1 MALRDLISPKPYP
14 ISTPGAQP
22 TAPAPV
28 VVEDDVAPLEKSLS
42 AGRTT
47 LEQLRS
53 DQTRMGGEAANLT
66 LQIAS
71 DTANLV
77 SYRNAQEVFNAQQ
90 KVAQSQELEKNIKK
104 MLDDERSSPQYRE
117 KEKINKE
124 LAELGS
130 FVPTEVTAPML
141 GVLFS
146 AIGATGMLL
155 GGNSKSHAKFAMAA
169 MNGMAEGFGK
179 GREQYNKEQK
189 AAFDTN
195 VKLLQTKLSAIKDGL
210 EDARREAILNKE
222 AADIKVRQTLASNEA
237 QFLQENT
244 NKRGLEST
252 IALVDGQLKNLNRAI
267 QFQTSKATQ
276 LAGQLDAKE
285 TQLAMRKIESA
296 RREAEAIRSREFR
309 AQQAESDRALRAQIA
324 QGQLQNAAQNRTTQ
338 LQIAQLKLNEAG
350 TRKDAKA
357 LQDIGPALRN
367 IAVNYP
373 DGTAN
378 NLIGASTDD
387 KKKIQGAF
395 RALQESEETAD
406 FIARNPKAV
415 GALAKLR
422 NIIKIDAIKSLKSED
437 ETQTV
442 AGKSAIVESQI
453 DAAVQKGI
461 VTKDEAEAAKILEK
475 RLFGLALADVQGSGQ
490 RGSVYLDRQFQN
502 LYDQA
507 SRPDTLLK
515 VIKERSGENNRNL
528 KVYRLGVERHD
539 NPELFPLTLSET
551 QKDFNNYLQERSPSP
566 SQDHIEK
573 LRSDPSPKMKK
584 FFDEAYGEGAANRIL
599 GSK

>member
-1 MALRDLISPKPYP
+1 MALRDLINPKPYP

-28 VVEDDVAPLEKSLS
+28 VAEDDVAPLEKSLS
-42 AGRTT
+42 AGRTQ

-66 LQIAS
+66 LQIAA

-77 SYRNAQEVFNAQQ
+77 SFRNKQEVFNAQQ
-90 KVAQSQELEKNIKK
+90 KVAESKELEKNIKK
-104 MLDDERSSPQYRE
+104 MLDDERNSPQYKE
-117 KEKINKE
+117 KERINKE

-222 AADIKVRQTLASNEA
+222 AADIQVRQTLASNEA
-237 QFLQENT
+237 QFLQKHT
-244 NKRGLEST
+244 DQRGLEST

-285 TQLAMRKIESA
+285 TQLEMRKIESA

-324 QGQLQNAAQNRTTQ
+324 QGQLQSAAQGRAMQFQLAQMRQEKPAAGEKLSATKEKKIDGLNSITSGLEKLKADFKPEYAGLGVFGFGADLELEAARRGLGKKEANDAARWWGRYNQYQAPNRHALFGATLTGNELKNYQSFTAKPSDSAETVRGFIDDQ
-338 LQIAQLKLNEAG
+338 LNYSRDILDVTAPAG
-350 TRKDAKA
+350 YKPKAKA
-357 LQDIGPALRN
+357 EDYESTFGAPSPAPQPSAAQPSAGP
-367 IAVNYP
+367 Y
-373 DGTAN
+373 
-378 NLIGASTDD
+378 TD
-387 KKKIQGAF
+387 
-395 RALQESEETAD
+395 AD
-406 FIARNPKAV
+406 
-415 GALAKLR
+415 
-422 NIIKIDAIKSLKSED
+422 
-437 ETQTV
+437 
-442 AGKSAIVESQI
+442 
-453 DAAVQKGI
+453 
-461 VTKDEAEAAKILEK
+461 
-475 RLFGLALADVQGSGQ
+475 
-490 RGSVYLDRQFQN
+490 
-502 LYDQA
+502 
-507 SRPDTLLK
+507 
-515 VIKERSGENNRNL
+515 KERR
-528 KVYRLGVERHD
+528 Y
-539 NPELFPLTLSET
+539 
-551 QKDFNNYLQERSPSP
+551 QEWKAR
-566 SQDHIEK
+566 Q
-573 LRSDPSPKMKK
+573 PK
-584 FFDEAYGEGAANRIL
+584 
-599 GSK
+599 

>member
-28 VVEDDVAPLEKSLS
+28 VVEDDVAPLKESLS
-42 AGRTT
+42 AGRTQ
-47 LEQLRS
+47 LEQLRT

-169 MNGMAEGFGK
+169 MNGMAEGFNK

-285 TQLAMRKIESA
+285 IQLAIRKMESA
-296 RREAEAIRSREFR
+296 RREAEAIASREFR

-324 QGQLQNAAQNRTTQ
+324 QGQLQNAAQNRATQ

-566 SQDHIEK
+566 RQDHIEK

>member
-1 MALRDLISPKPYP
+1 MALRDLITPKPYP

-22 TAPAPV
+22 TAPVPV
-28 VVEDDVAPLEKSLS
+28 VAEDDVAPLEKSLS

-66 LQIAS
+66 LQIAA

-237 QFLQENT
+237 QFLQKHT
-244 NKRGLEST
+244 DQRGLEST

-566 SQDHIEK
+566 RQDHIEK

>member
-14 ISTPGAQP
+14 ISTPGAK
-22 TAPAPV
+22 TIAPAPV
-28 VVEDDVAPLEKSLS
+28 FVEDDVAPMEKSLS
-42 AGRTT
+42 AGRNT
-47 LEQLRS
+47 LEQLRV

-66 LQIAS
+66 LQIAA

-77 SYRNAQEVFNAQQ
+77 SYRNAQEVFNAEQ
-90 KVAQSQELEKNIKK
+90 KVAESQGLEKNIKK

-117 KEKINKE
+117 KERINKE

-155 GGNSKSHAKFAMAA
+155 GGNSKNNAKFAMAA

-222 AADIKVRQTLASNEA
+222 AADVKVRQTLASNEA

-296 RREAEAIRSREFR
+296 RREAEANATREFR

-324 QGQLQNAAQNRTTQ
+324 QGQLQNSAQ
-338 LQIAQLKLNEAG
+338 G
-350 TRKDAKA
+350 
-357 LQDIGPALRN
+357 
-367 IAVNYP
+367 
-373 DGTAN
+373 
-378 NLIGASTDD
+378 
-387 KKKIQGAF
+387 
-395 RALQESEETAD
+395 RALQLQLAQMRQEKLAAGEKLSATKEKKIDGLNSITSGLEKLKAD
-406 FIARNPKAV
+406 FKPEYAGLGVFGFGADIELEAARRGMGSQEAKNAARWWGRYNQYQAPNRHALFGATLTGNELKNYQSFTAKPSDSAETVRGFIDDQLTYSRDILDLTAPAGYKPKAKPQDYESTFS
-415 GALAKLR
+415 ASSPAK
-422 NIIKIDAIKSLKSED
+422 
-437 ETQTV
+437 
-442 AGKSAIVESQI
+442 VES
-453 DAAVQKGI
+453 GGW
-461 VTKDEAEAAKILEK
+461 KIEEVK
-475 RLFGLALADVQGSGQ
+475 
-490 RGSVYLDRQFQN
+490 
-502 LYDQA
+502 
-507 SRPDTLLK
+507 P
-515 VIKERSGENNRNL
+515 
-528 KVYRLGVERHD
+528 
-539 NPELFPLTLSET
+539 
-551 QKDFNNYLQERSPSP
+551 
-566 SQDHIEK
+566 
-573 LRSDPSPKMKK
+573 
-584 FFDEAYGEGAANRIL
+584 
-599 GSK
+599 

>member
-14 ISTPGAQP
+14 ISTPGAKT

-28 VVEDDVAPLEKSLS
+28 VVEDDVAPMEKSLS

-47 LEQLRS
+47 LEQLRA

-66 LQIAS
+66 LQIAA

-77 SYRNAQEVFNAQQ
+77 SYRNAQEVFKAEQ
-90 KVAQSQELEKNIKK
+90 KVAESQGLEKNIKK
-104 MLDDERSSPQYRE
+104 MLDDERSSPQYKE
-117 KEKINKE
+117 KERINKE

-237 QFLQENT
+237 QFLQKHT
-244 NKRGLEST
+244 DQRGLEST

-267 QFQTSKATQ
+267 RFQTSKATQ

-296 RREAEAIRSREFR
+296 RREAEARIRSQDQERRDRERRQDRLSDIARSENFQMQMLDLRQQLKSGQKEDDDRQKMGAVEARTLRDTRKLQGDMSSLIDDLQNPTLIKQIDDNR
-309 AQQAESDRALRAQIA
+309 AYAFLTEESKVFDQLLAKKLPPELQSFLLKVRSVRNKYYLDTSGKAVTGGEALRNYGVVAQPGDTA
-324 QGQLQNAAQNRTTQ
+324 ERARQ
-338 LQIAQLKLNEAG
+338 KLEIGLASVEESI
-350 TRKDAKA
+350 KDFQATYKVPKA
-357 LQDIGPALRN
+357 LQERLGEGRVDFATMEEYEKSKKTLK
-367 IAVNYP
+367 
-373 DGTAN
+373 DGQ
-378 NLIGASTDD
+378 
-387 KKKIQGAF
+387 KV
-395 RALQESEETAD
+395 R
-406 FIARNPKAV
+406 
-415 GALAKLR
+415 
-422 NIIKIDAIKSLKSED
+422 
-437 ETQTV
+437 V
-442 AGKSAIVESQI
+442 AGRNATHQ
-453 DAAVQKGI
+453 
-461 VTKDEAEAAKILEK
+461 AEK
-475 RLFGLALADVQGSGQ
+475 
-490 RGSVYLDRQFQN
+490 
-502 LYDQA
+502 
-507 SRPDTLLK
+507 
-515 VIKERSGENNRNL
+515 
-528 KVYRLGVERHD
+528 
-539 NPELFPLTLSET
+539 
-551 QKDFNNYLQERSPSP
+551 
-566 SQDHIEK
+566 
-573 LRSDPSPKMKK
+573 
-584 FFDEAYGEGAANRIL
+584 
-599 GSK
+599 

>member
-1 MALRDLISPKPYP
+1 MALRDLINPKPYP

-28 VVEDDVAPLEKSLS
+28 VVEDDVAPLKESLS
-42 AGRTT
+42 AGRNT
-47 LEQLRS
+47 LEQLRV

-66 LQIAS
+66 LKIAA

-90 KVAQSQELEKNIKK
+90 KISESQGLEKNIKK

-117 KEKINKE
+117 KERINKE

-155 GGNSKSHAKFAMAA
+155 GGNSKNNAKFAMAA

-237 QFLQENT
+237 KFLQENT

-285 TQLAMRKIESA
+285 IQLAIKKMESA
-296 RREAEAIRSREFR
+296 RREAEANVSREFR

-324 QGQLQNAAQNRTTQ
+324 QGQLQSAAQGRAMQ
-338 LQIAQLKLNEAG
+338 LQIAQMRQEKPAAGEKLSATKEKKLDGLNSITSGLEKLKADFKPEYAGLGVFGFGAEIEIEAARRGMGSQEAKNAARWWARYNQYQAPNRHALFGATLTGNELKNYQSFTAKPSDSAETVRGFIDDQLNYSRDILDVTAPVG
-350 TRKDAKA
+350 YKPKAKA
-357 LQDIGPALRN
+357 EDYESTFGAPSPAPQPVQSKQPSIRD
-367 IAVNYP
+367 A
-373 DGTAN
+373 A
-378 NLIGASTDD
+378 
-387 KKKIQGAF
+387 
-395 RALQESEETAD
+395 
-406 FIARNPKAV
+406 
-415 GALAKLR
+415 
-422 NIIKIDAIKSLKSED
+422 DAIIS
-437 ETQTV
+437 
-442 AGKSAIVESQI
+442 GK
-453 DAAVQKGI
+453 K
-461 VTKDEAEAAKILEK
+461 
-475 RLFGLALADVQGSGQ
+475 
-490 RGSVYLDRQFQN
+490 
-502 LYDQA
+502 
-507 SRPDTLLK
+507 
-515 VIKERSGENNRNL
+515 
-528 KVYRLGVERHD
+528 
-539 NPELFPLTLSET
+539 
-551 QKDFNNYLQERSPSP
+551 
-566 SQDHIEK
+566 
-573 LRSDPSPKMKK
+573 
-584 FFDEAYGEGAANRIL
+584 
-599 GSK
+599 

>member
-14 ISTPGAQP
+14 ISTPGTKL
-22 TAPAPV
+22 TAPDPV
-28 VVEDDVAPLEKSLS
+28 VVEDDVAPLEKFLS

-66 LQIAS
+66 LQIAR

-77 SYRNAQEVFNAQQ
+77 SYRNEQEVYKAQQ
-90 KVAQSQELEKNIKK
+90 KATESKELETNIKK
-104 MLDDERSSPQYRE
+104 MLDDERNSPQYKE
-117 KEKINKE
+117 KERINKE

-155 GGNSKSHAKFAMAA
+155 GGNSKNTAKAALSA
-169 MNGMAEGFGK
+169 MNGMAEGFSK
-179 GREQYNKEQK
+179 GREQYDKERK
-189 AAFDTN
+189 TAFDTN

-222 AADIKVRQTLASNEA
+222 AADMKVRQTLASNEA

-267 QFQTSKATQ
+267 QFQTTKATQ
-276 LAGQLDAKE
+276 LASQLDAKE
-285 TQLAMRKIESA
+285 TQLAMRRIEA
-296 RREAEAIRSREFR
+296 DRRQAEAAASREFR
-309 AQQAESDRALRAQIA
+309 AQQSESDRALRAQIA
-324 QGQLQNAAQNRTTQ
+324 QGQLSSQAQGRAVQ
-338 LQIAQLKLNEAG
+338 LQLAQLRLSEAG
-350 TRKDAKA
+350 TRRDVKA

-367 IAVNYP
+367 IAINYP

-378 NLIGASTDD
+378 NLVGASADD

-406 FIARNPKAV
+406 FIAKNPKAV

-422 NIIKIDAIKSLKSED
+422 NVIKVDAIQSLKSDD

-442 AGKSAIVESQI
+442 AGKSAILESQI
-453 DAAVQKGI
+453 DAAANKGI

-528 KVYRLGVERHD
+528 RVYRLGVERHE

-551 QKDFNNYLQERSPSP
+551 QNDFNRYIQERSPAP
-566 SQDHIEK
+566 RQDHIER